1 MRDAFISTLEQL
13 AEKNS
18 EIVLM
23 TGDLGFAVL
32 DDFRRRFPGQFY
44 NVGVAEQNLAGVGA
58 GLALTGHVVFTYSI
72 ANFPTLRCLEQ
83 IRNDICY
90 HEAAVKIVTIGGG
103 MAYGALGPSH
113 FAVEDLAI
121 MRALPDIVVVAP
133 GDPVEVEKLLPQ
145 IAEAPGPVYLRL
157 GRVGEP
163 RVHSDEAVIRL
174 GRPAVVR
181 EGSDVL
187 ILCTGGILSEALAA
201 ADKLL
206 AHGIRA
212 QVVSVHTLRPLD
224 DEIICDLASRFPLVV
239 TFEEHSILGGL
250 GGAVAEVLMEA
261 GVRTTFRRF
270 GLPPTFPTGVGTQD
284 FLRRENGIDAA
295 SLARLV
301 LSLLSPSVP
310 TGVPVGT

>member
-1 MRDAFISTLEQL
+1 MRDAFISTLEKL
-13 AEKNS
+13 AEKNH
-18 EIVLM
+18 ELVLM
-23 TGDLGFAVL
+23 TGDLGFKVL
-32 DDFRRRFPGQFY
+32 DDFRRRFPDQFY

-72 ANFPTLRCLEQ
+72 GNFSTLRCLEQ

-121 MRALPDIVVVAP
+121 LRALPDMTVVAP

-157 GRVGEP
+157 GRAGEA

-187 ILCTGGILSEALAA
+187 LLTTGGILCEVLVA
-201 ADKLL
+201 ADELL
-206 AHGIRA
+206 RNGIRA

-224 DEIICDLASRFPLVV
+224 DEAICEMASGFPLVI
-239 TFEEHSILGGL
+239 TCEEHSILGGL

-261 GVRTTFRRF
+261 GVRTTFLRF
-270 GLPPTFPTGVGTQD
+270 GLPPTFPTGVGTQE
-284 FLRRENGIDAA
+284 FLRHENGVDAA
-295 SLARLV
+295 SLVRRV
-301 LSLLSPSVP
+301 LSRLPSSVP
-310 TGVPVGT
+310 TGTPVQA